1 MMANSTR
8 VEVSGLKELG
18 AAMSL
23 LGSDIAKKISF
34 AGVLAGANIIK
45 KSAQAKAPIAEAAYI
60 ARQKAGD
67 KGVLVQPANIARN
80 IVNKRIKSDL
90 TAEYIVTVRGKRQH
104 GYAANIARLQEFG
117 TVKQSPQPF
126 LRPAYEAEKENAV
139 KAIKDRLEKRIIKAN
154 TSK

>member
-1 MMANSTR
+1 MMASTTR
-8 VEVSGLKELG
+8 VEMLGLKELG

-23 LGSDIAKKISF
+23 LKSDIAKKIGF

-45 KSAQAKAPIAEAAYI
+45 KSAQAKAPIAEKAYI

-67 KGVLVQPANIARN
+67 KGVLVQPANIARQ
-80 IVNKRIKSDL
+80 IVNKRIKSEL

-117 TVKQSPQPF
+117 TVNQSPQPF
-126 LRPAYEAEKENAV
+126 LRPAFEADKESAA

-154 TSK
+154 QTK

>member
-1 MMANSTR
+1 MANSTR

-18 AAMSL
+18 AAMAL
-23 LGSDIAKKISF
+23 LTSDIAKKISF

-67 KGVLVQPANIARN
+67 KGVLVQPA
-80 IVNKRIKSDL
+80 
-90 TAEYIVTVRGKRQH
+90 
-104 GYAANIARLQEFG
+104 IARLQEFG